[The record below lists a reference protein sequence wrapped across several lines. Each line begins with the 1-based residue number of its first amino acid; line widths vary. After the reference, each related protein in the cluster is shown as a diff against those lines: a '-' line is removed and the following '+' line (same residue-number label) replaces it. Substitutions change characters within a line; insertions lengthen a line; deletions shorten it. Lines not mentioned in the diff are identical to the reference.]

1 MLLTRQLL
9 VWIHVRRKPRVKIK
23 QVMFFPGKY
32 NKSSEKQRGWWYT
45 QMSTIMGHAIK
56 LPKKGK
62 GRHKGSEEKDK
73 GRINEL

>member
-1 MLLTRQLL
+1 
-9 VWIHVRRKPRVKIK
+9 
-23 QVMFFPGKY
+23 MFFPGKY